1 MAPFT
6 IDTMGSAIRGDP
18 SDHRARF
25 TETPA
30 LLFGDVFAPALLERL
45 MARAAAARFVDDDVT
60 RIGIREVESSPQVV
74 GGSLGILLGRP
85 ALYSWLEAATGVG
98 PIRGIAGRLVQ
109 TRANG
114 RDGLDWHDDGDGAN
128 RKLAV
133 VVDLSDAPYEGG
145 LFEMRRTGEAAPFL
159 SHRHDRP
166 GSMMVFAVRSELQ
179 HRVTELTS
187 GGPRRVW
194 AGWFLA
200 EPEARGLPG
209 S

>member
-6 IDTMGSAIRGDP
+6 IDTMATEVRGDP
-18 SDHRARF
+18 ADWRTRF
-25 TETPA
+25 AETPA
-30 LLFGDVFAPALLERL
+30 LLFEDVFAPTLRQRL
-45 MARAAAARFVDDDVT
+45 MARAAAARFVDDDAIRV
-60 RIGIREVESSPQVV
+60 GSREVEASPQVV
-74 GGSLGILLGRP
+74 GGTIGIMLGRP
-85 ALYSWLEAATGVG
+85 ALYAWLEVVTGAG
-98 PIRGIAGRLVQ
+98 PIRGVTGRLVQ

-114 RDGLDWHDDGDGAN
+114 RDGLDWHDDGDGAS

-133 VVDLSDAPYEGG
+133 VINLSDAPYQGG

-159 SHRHDRP
+159 SHRHDLP
-166 GSMMVFAVRSELQ
+166 GSMMVFAVRNALQ
-179 HRVTELTS
+179 HRVTEVTS

-209 S
+209 G

>member
-6 IDTMGSAIRGDP
+6 IDPMATAIHADP
-18 SDHRARF
+18 ADWRVRF
-25 TETPA
+25 AEIPA
-30 LLFGDVFAPALLERL
+30 LLFADAFAPALRERL
-45 MARAAAARFVDDDVT
+45 MTRATAARFVDDDAI
-60 RIGIREVESSPQVV
+60 RIGTREVEASPQVV
-74 GGSLGILLGRP
+74 GGSLGIMLGRSV
-85 ALYSWLEAATGVG
+85 LYAWLEAATGAG
-98 PIRGIAGRLVQ
+98 PIRGVTGRLVQ

-114 RDGLDWHDDGDGAN
+114 RDALDWHDDGDGVN

-133 VVDLSDAPYEGG
+133 VIDLSDAPYTGG
-145 LFEMRRTGEAAPFL
+145 LFEMRHTGGDQPFF

-166 GSMMVFAVRSELQ
+166 GSMMVFAVRSALQ
-179 HRVTELTS
+179 HRVTALTS

-200 EPEARGLPG
+200 EPEGRGLPG